1 MLFKKM
7 HLHFRRIL
15 MLAVDIF

>member
-1 MLFKKM
+1 M